1 MVCSFMHRGVVQRL
15 LIRGLS
21 RSLALG
27 ALPVSSIDKRN
38 ILERSIAS
46 CEPSHALA
54 AFETLQQDS
63 SHCDQQLLQ
72 RLVLLVAKRGQ
83 PHQVPQAAQIFLHLL
98 SQPNCKVDDTT
109 QLAAIYTLDSCLRL
123 RRLEDALLLF
133 NAVKDRNIIL
143 DLPALN
149 AMIEALVDAYRV
161 DEAMTMIKS
170 IITSQHEVRPV
181 EQTFQSL
188 LMALMKQKR
197 YEDVI
202 SLVEYGRTN
211 EVDFSPATY
220 DPLVELSQKQYT
232 SKNAVRMNKLME
244 YINNALLADGFW
256 DNDDEVEYDDE
267 EENDGE
273 VLLENDDDDF
283 DDDEFD

>member
-83 PHQVPQAAQIFLHLL
+83 PH
-98 SQPNCKVDDTT
+98 QPNCKVDDTT